1 MIKTMESWVKV
12 SNFTENVT
20 TKLIEVNFEVW
31 WLFIWDLTYH
41 IIHECIGRLLNS
53 LVSGYISLCRSL
65 HTPILQANFLVSE
78 NSLKKM
84 KKNYLFFL
92 VFKIDFKNEIFLR
105 ELIGISI
112 RTHINHTQ
120 SSQFYPSE
128 NKAWKCTDQAKEE
141 KYYFCDL
148 YTLIKFKCVSI

>member
-41 IIHECIGRLLNS
+41 IIHDCIGRLLNS
-53 LVSGYISLCRSL
+53 LVSGYIIFVQISTYSDF
-65 HTPILQANFLVSE
+65 TSQFFLVSD

-92 VFKIDFKNEIFLR
+92 VFKIDFKTEIFLR

-148 YTLIKFKCVSI
+148 YTLIKHSSV